1 MILDPAVP
9 HGAPF
14 DAPHRPLL
22 GAASVSLVLHGIL
35 VGLATL
41 AWTHRPPE
49 SATIDR
55 LLAADKLI
63 WIGREGAGGDMSGP
77 HTTPRQQQR
86 HAASASKN
94 PPPARGHAP
103 AAEAPRD
110 AVRAVAIPELP
121 EAAGLNT
128 LPGTVTAL
136 MITEARGAEF
146 GSDHRAGSG
155 PTGGHGRG
163 VNGGDR
169 DGSGDSGGG
178 RGGGI
183 TQPSLVHQVRPGYT
197 TDALHARA
205 QGIVTVEAIV
215 NVDGS
220 VGDVRVL
227 RSFDPSFGLDVEAV
241 RAVRQ
246 WRFRAG
252 TRQGRVIP
260 MIVTIELKFSLR

>member
-14 DAPHRPLL
+14 DTPHRPLL

-41 AWTHRPPE
+41 AWTHRPPD
-49 SATIDR
+49 SPTIGR
-55 LLAADKLI
+55 LLAADTLI
-63 WIGREGAGGDMSGP
+63 WIGREGASGDMSGP
-77 HTTPRQQQR
+77 HTTPRQPR
-86 HAASASKN
+86 RAASASKN
-94 PPPARGHAP
+94 PPPAGV
-103 AAEAPRD
+103 EAPRD
-110 AVRAVAIPELP
+110 PIRAVAIAELP

-146 GSDHRAGSG
+146 GSDHQAGSG

-178 RGGGI
+178 RGSGI

-252 TRQGRVIP
+252 TRQGRVVP
-260 MIVTIELKFSLR
+260 MIVTIELTFSLR